1 MHPYMQKMMERSAS
15 GDLRWNVTLFPTNAY
30 AAEAGMSL
38 RDYEDFYYRACLCDQ
53 PDPVAAW
60 EQAAAETIRLAEWTE
75 GHEEVHIQGPGTDL
89 KLNVSGRHFKPADGK
104 YNMPDG
110 EFFTGPVEDSAEG
123 EITFHLPATYAGR
136 EVAGVHFRFEGGKV
150 VDATAERGEDF
161 LIEMLDTDEGARRL
175 GELGIGTNFGIDF
188 GTGEILLDEK
198 IGGTVHL
205 AVGESYPETGGVNS
219 SAIHWDMICDLRK
232 GGSIT
237 VDGELLQEDGKFVKY
252 SGRES
257 STRMRRGIAVRS
269 LALGGMWPL
278 GKGVI
283 GWWTSREVGRSR
295 RRLQRRDALAA
306 NSPQV
311 EEADLRSGA
320 PDPRIKRA
328 AQLFPVGAVLPP
340 RSQIRQSILG
350 RLRELPSNVPDV
362 DRGVDTTGPRPP
374 VGSVVVVL

>member
-1 MHPYMQKMMERSAS
+1 MNDPRIEGLASVIVNYSLELEEGQTFLITSGVAAEPLVQALYEEALRAGAHPLLDLSLEGTQASFFDLASDEQIDWVSPTQKWAFEEADARIRVLSDTNVRELSNVPPDRQTRRQKAMHPYMQRMMERTAD
-15 GDLRWNVTLFPTNAY
+15 GDLRWNVTLYPTNAY

-60 EQAAAETIRLAEWTE
+60 KRAAEETYRLAEWAE
-75 GHEEVHIQGPGTDL
+75 GREEVRIKGPGTDL
-89 KLNVSGRHFKPADGK
+89 ELNVAGRTFKPADGK

-150 VDATAERGEDF
+150 VDASAERGEDF

-175 GELGIGTNFGIDF
+175 GELGIGTNFGIAA

-205 AVGESYPETGGVNS
+205 AVGESYPETGGVNH

-232 GGSIT
+232 GGSVT
-237 VDGELLQEDGKFVKY
+237 MDGETLQENGEFV
-252 SGRES
+252 
-257 STRMRRGIAVRS
+257 V
-269 LALGGMWPL
+269 
-278 GKGVI
+278 
-283 GWWTSREVGRSR
+283 
-295 RRLQRRDALAA
+295 
-306 NSPQV
+306 
-311 EEADLRSGA
+311 
-320 PDPRIKRA
+320 
-328 AQLFPVGAVLPP
+328 
-340 RSQIRQSILG
+340 
-350 RLRELPSNVPDV
+350 
-362 DRGVDTTGPRPP
+362 
-374 VGSVVVVL
+374 

>member
-1 MHPYMQKMMERSAS
+1 MRDPRIEGLAKVIVNYSLELKEGQTFFITSGAVAEPLVQALYEETLRAGANPVLDLSLEGTASAFFDLASDEQIDWVSPAQQWAFESADARIRVLSDTNVRELSNVAPERQTRRQKAMHPYMQKMMERSAA

-30 AAEAGMSL
+30 AAAAGMSL

-60 EQAAAETIRLAEWTE
+60 KQAAAETIRLAEWIE

-89 KLNVSGRHFKPADGK
+89 KLNVAGRHFKPADGK

-123 EITFHLPATYAGR
+123 EVTFHLPATYAGR
-136 EVAGVHFRFEGGKV
+136 EVAGVRFRFEDGKV

-175 GELGIGTNFGIDF
+175 GELGIGTNFGIAD

-205 AVGESYPETGGVNS
+205 AVGESYPETGGVNE
-219 SAIHWDMICDLRK
+219 SAIHWDMICDLRQ

-237 VDGELLQEDGKFVKY
+237 VDGELLQQDGRFV
-252 SGRES
+252 
-257 STRMRRGIAVRS
+257 V
-269 LALGGMWPL
+269 
-278 GKGVI
+278 
-283 GWWTSREVGRSR
+283 
-295 RRLQRRDALAA
+295 
-306 NSPQV
+306 
-311 EEADLRSGA
+311 
-320 PDPRIKRA
+320 
-328 AQLFPVGAVLPP
+328 
-340 RSQIRQSILG
+340 
-350 RLRELPSNVPDV
+350 
-362 DRGVDTTGPRPP
+362 
-374 VGSVVVVL
+374 